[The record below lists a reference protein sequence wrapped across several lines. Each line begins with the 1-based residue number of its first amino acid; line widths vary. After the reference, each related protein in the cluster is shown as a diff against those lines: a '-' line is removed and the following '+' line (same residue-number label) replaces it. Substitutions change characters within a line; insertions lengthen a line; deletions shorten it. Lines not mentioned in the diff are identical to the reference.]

1 MIIPIIFGTN
11 KQQPVSSECYNC
23 EYISDLRSGQQN
35 LARLHR
41 SGETRLL
48 FQNSS
53 LGVSHSTAVKDP
65 GTVLI
70 CNTAFSA
77 SFNA

>member
-11 KQQPVSSECYNC
+11 KQPVSTECYNY
-23 EYISDLRSGQQN
+23 EPLSDLRSGQQN

-48 FQNSS
+48 FKDSS

-77 SFNA
+77 SFNV